1 MLKAQ
6 IHVMLKQGIFDP
18 QGQAVR
24 NGLESV
30 GFAGVKQV
38 RIGKVIELSLEMS
51 DRDEADKAV
60 NEMCDQMLANPV
72 VESYSYD
79 ILEA

>member
-1 MLKAQ
+1 MLKAKV
-6 IHVMLKQGIFDP
+6 HVMLKQGIFDP

-38 RIGKVIELSLEMS
+38 RIGKVIELSL
-51 DRDEADKAV
+51 
-60 NEMCDQMLANPV
+60 
-72 VESYSYD
+72 
-79 ILEA
+79 

>member
-6 IHVMLKQGIFDP
+6 VHVMLKKGIFDP
-18 QGQAVR
+18 QGQAVMH
-24 NGLESV
+24 GLESV
-30 GFAGVKQV
+30 GFQTVKQV
-38 RIGKVIELSLEMS
+38 RIGKVIELSLDMT
-51 DRDEADKAV
+51 DKTEADRVV
-60 NEMCDQMLANPV
+60 NDMCDQMLANPI